1 MRAPNVEVPSC
12 GDSPHPSIFLLLNLP
27 FGITGGYITVVVP
40 YLVTKAGL
48 PVVMAASVVAI
59 GLAPKAGKLFWAPI
73 ADIGL
78 TLKKWY
84 VIGAAT
90 ASGMLLLQGLMPL
103 TRATVPFVAAALF
116 TAELGSSLLSPSLG
130 GLMAEAMPDNLKGQ
144 AAGWYQLGGK
154 VGAGAGGGIGLW
166 LAVHATT
173 PAAPGLVL
181 GLACIGCIVGLRFLH
196 EPERHPSA
204 NALDRVKQIA
214 RELWQL
220 LKSREGLVVAALAVS
235 PIGISGVDDFWS
247 GVAREWGVSAGTIV
261 LVTGFGR
268 AAIGGAGCLLAGWWA
283 DRADRRI
290 VYLAT
295 GAFVAAAGMA
305 LALTPHVPGVFVV
318 GTLTQKLFIGM
329 SDAALS
335 ALVLGVIG
343 RSAAATK
350 YTVLIALGNIGELYM
365 TVTSGW
371 VHDRWSTAIM
381 LIVESVAA
389 LLCIGVAAVVL
400 KRVRA
405 EAEPVHRKKVATGT

>member
-1 MRAPNVEVPSC
+1 MRASATGVRSP
-12 GDSPHPSIFLLLNLP
+12 GDSPHPSVFLLLNLP

-40 YLVTKAGL
+40 YLVTRAGL
-48 PVVMAASVVAI
+48 PVLTAASIVAI
-59 GLAPKAGKLFWAPI
+59 GLAPKAGKLFWAPL

-84 VIGAAT
+84 AIGAAT
-90 ASGMLLLQGLMPL
+90 AGGMLLLQGFVPL
-103 TRATVPFVAAALF
+103 TRMTVPFVAVALF
-116 TAELGSSLLSPSLG
+116 AAELGSSLLSPSLG
-130 GLMAEAMPDNLKGQ
+130 GLMAQAMPDDLKGQ

-166 LAVHATT
+166 LAVHTPM

-181 GLACIGCIVGLRFLH
+181 GLACIGCVIGLRFLH
-196 EPERHPSA
+196 EPERRLSA
-204 NALDRVKQIA
+204 NALDRLEQIA

-220 LKSREGLVVAALAVS
+220 IKSREGLLVAALAVS
-235 PIGISGVDDFWS
+235 PIGISGVDNFWS
-247 GVAREWGVSAGTIV
+247 GVAVEWKASANTIV

-283 DRADRRI
+283 DRADRRV

-295 GAFVAAAGMA
+295 GAFVAAAGIS
-305 LALTPHVPGVFVV
+305 LALTPHVPGAFVV

-335 ALVLGVIG
+335 ALILGVIG

-350 YTVLIALGNIGELYM
+350 YTVLAALGNIGELYM

-371 VHDRWSTAIM
+371 IHDRWSTETM
-381 LIVESVAA
+381 LVVESVSA
-389 LLCIGVAAVVL
+389 LVCIVVAAVLL
-400 KRVRA
+400 KRFGETALRHKSLAPGA
-405 EAEPVHRKKVATGT
+405 E

>member
-1 MRAPNVEVPSC
+1 MRAPNVEVRSC

-27 FGITGGYITVVVP
+27 FGMTGGYITVVVP
-40 YLVTKAGL
+40 YLVTRAGL
-48 PVVMAASVVAI
+48 PVLMAASIVAI
-59 GLAPKAGKLFWAPI
+59 GLAPKAGKFFWAPL

-103 TRATVPFVAAALF
+103 TRTTVPFVAAALF
-116 TAELGSSLLSPSLG
+116 IAELGSSLLSPSLG
-130 GLMAEAMPDNLKGQ
+130 ALMAEAMPDNLKGQ

-166 LAVHATT
+166 LAVHAT

-181 GLACIGCIVGLRFLH
+181 GLACLGCITGLRFLN
-196 EPERHPSA
+196 EPERHLSA
-204 NALDRVKQIA
+204 YALDRVKQIA

-235 PIGISGVDDFWS
+235 PIGISGVDNFWS
-247 GVAREWGVSAGTIV
+247 GIAREWGVSAGTIV

-268 AAIGGAGCLLAGWWA
+268 AAIAGAGCLLAGWWA
-283 DRADRRI
+283 DRADRRV

-295 GAFVAAAGMA
+295 GAFLAAAGIA

-335 ALVLGVIG
+335 ALILAVIG

-350 YTVLIALGNIGELYM
+350 YTVLAALGNIGELYM

-371 VHDRWSTAIM
+371 IHDRWSTAIM

-400 KRVRA
+400 KRISA
-405 EAEPVHRKKVATGT
+405 EAEPGHRKKVTTGT

>member
-1 MRAPNVEVPSC
+1 MRASATGVRSP
-12 GDSPHPSIFLLLNLP
+12 GDSPHPSVFLLLNLP

-40 YLVTKAGL
+40 YLVTRAGL
-48 PVVMAASVVAI
+48 PVLTAASIVAI
-59 GLAPKAGKLFWAPI
+59 GLAPKAGKLFWAPL

-84 VIGAAT
+84 AIGAAT
-90 ASGMLLLQGLMPL
+90 AGGMLLLQGFVPL
-103 TRATVPFVAAALF
+103 TRMTVPFVAVALF
-116 TAELGSSLLSPSLG
+116 AAELGSSLLSPSLG
-130 GLMAEAMPDNLKGQ
+130 GLMAQAMPDDLKGQ

-166 LAVHATT
+166 LAVHTPM

-181 GLACIGCIVGLRFLH
+181 GLACIGCVIGLRFLH
-196 EPERHPSA
+196 EPERRLSA
-204 NALDRVKQIA
+204 NALDRLEQIA

-220 LKSREGLVVAALAVS
+220 IKSREGLLVAALAVS
-235 PIGISGVDDFWS
+235 PIGISGVDNFWS
-247 GVAREWGVSAGTIV
+247 GVAAEWKASANTIV

-283 DRADRRI
+283 DRADRRV

-295 GAFVAAAGMA
+295 GAFVAAAGIS
-305 LALTPHVPGVFVV
+305 LALTPHVPGAFVV

-335 ALVLGVIG
+335 ALILGVIG

-350 YTVLIALGNIGELYM
+350 YTVLAALGNIGELYM

-371 VHDRWSTAIM
+371 IHDRWSTETM
-381 LIVESVAA
+381 LVVESVSA
-389 LLCIGVAAVVL
+389 LVCIVVAAVLL
-400 KRVRA
+400 KRFGETALRHKSLAPGA
-405 EAEPVHRKKVATGT
+405 E

>member
-1 MRAPNVEVPSC
+1 MRAPNVEVRSC

-40 YLVTKAGL
+40 YLVTRAGL
-48 PVVMAASVVAI
+48 PVLMAASIVAI
-59 GLAPKAGKLFWAPI
+59 GLAPKAGKLLWAPI

-90 ASGMLLLQGLMPL
+90 ASVMLLVQGLMPL
-103 TRATVPFVAAALF
+103 TRTTVPFVAAALF

-181 GLACIGCIVGLRFLH
+181 GLACIGCIIGLRFLH
-196 EPERHPSA
+196 EPERHLSA

-235 PIGISGVDDFWS
+235 PIGISGVDNFWS
-247 GVAREWGVSAGTIV
+247 GVAREWGVSVGTIV

-268 AAIGGAGCLLAGWWA
+268 AAIAGAGCLLAGWWA
-283 DRADRRI
+283 DRADRRV

-295 GAFVAAAGMA
+295 GAFVAAAGIA
-305 LALTPHVPGVFVV
+305 LALTPHLPGVFVV

-329 SDAALS
+329 SDAAMS
-335 ALVLGVIG
+335 ALILGVIG

-350 YTVLIALGNIGELYM
+350 YTVLAALGNVGELYM

-371 VHDRWSTAIM
+371 IHDRWSTAIM
-381 LIVESVAA
+381 LIVESLAA

-400 KRVRA
+400 KRISA
-405 EAEPVHRKKVATGT
+405 EAEPGHRKKVATGT

>member
-1 MRAPNVEVPSC
+1 MRACATDVPSY

-40 YLVTKAGL
+40 YLVTRAGL
-48 PVVMAASVVAI
+48 PVLTAASIVAI
-59 GLAPKAGKLFWAPI
+59 GLAPKAGKLFWAPL

-90 ASGMLLLQGLMPL
+90 AGAMLLLQGLVPL
-103 TRATVPFVAAALF
+103 THATVPFVAAALF
-116 TAELGSSLLSPSLG
+116 AAELGSSLLAPSLG
-130 GLMAEAMPDNLKGQ
+130 GLMAQAMPDKFKGQ

-166 LAVHATT
+166 LAVHAPT

-181 GLACIGCIVGLRFLH
+181 GLGCIGCVIGLRLVH
-196 EPERHPSA
+196 EPERRLSA

-220 LKSREGLVVAALAVS
+220 IKSREGLLVAALAVS
-235 PIGISGVDDFWS
+235 PIGISGVDNFWS
-247 GVAREWGVSAGTIV
+247 AVAREWAVSAGTIV

-268 AAIGGAGCLLAGWWA
+268 AAIAGAGCLLAGWWA
-283 DRADRRI
+283 DRADRRV

-295 GAFVAAAGMA
+295 GAFVAATGVT

-318 GTLTQKLFIGM
+318 GTLTQKFCIGM
-329 SDAALS
+329 ADAALS
-335 ALVLGVIG
+335 ALILSVIG

-350 YTVLIALGNIGELYM
+350 YTVLAALSNIGELYM

-371 VHDRWSTAIM
+371 IHDRWSTEMM
-381 LIVESVAA
+381 LIAESVSALVCIVVAAA
-389 LLCIGVAAVVL
+389 LLKRFSETAQSQKSQLVVG
-400 KRVRA
+400 K
-405 EAEPVHRKKVATGT
+405 

>member
-1 MRAPNVEVPSC
+1 
-12 GDSPHPSIFLLLNLP
+12 
-27 FGITGGYITVVVP
+27 
-40 YLVTKAGL
+40 
-48 PVVMAASVVAI
+48 MAASIVAI

-90 ASGMLLLQGLMPL
+90 ASGMLVLQGLMPL
-103 TRATVPFVAAALF
+103 TRTTVPFVAAALL

-166 LAVHATT
+166 LAVHAM

-181 GLACIGCIVGLRFLH
+181 GLACIGCILGLRFLH
-196 EPERHPSA
+196 DPERHLSA

-220 LKSREGLVVAALAVS
+220 LTSREGLLVTALAVS
-235 PIGISGVDDFWS
+235 PIGISGVDNFWS

-268 AAIGGAGCLLAGWWA
+268 AAIAGAGCLLAGWWA
-283 DRADRRI
+283 DRTDRRV

-295 GAFVAAAGMA
+295 GAFVAAAGIA
-305 LALTPHVPGVFVV
+305 LGLTPHVPGVFVA

-335 ALVLGVIG
+335 ALILGVIG

-350 YTVLIALGNIGELYM
+350 YTVLASLGNISELYM
-365 TVTSGW
+365 TVASGW
-371 VHDRWSTAIM
+371 MHDRWNTAIM

-400 KRVRA
+400 KRISA
-405 EAEPVHRKKVATGT
+405 EAEPGHRKKVATGT

>member
-1 MRAPNVEVPSC
+1 MAAPASGPLSR
-12 GDSPHPSIFLLLNLP
+12 GDSPHPSIFLLPNLP

-40 YLVTKAGL
+40 YLVTRAGL
-48 PVVMAASVVAI
+48 PVFTAAFIVAI
-59 GLAPKAGKLFWAPI
+59 GLVPKAAKLFWAPL

-90 ASGMLLLQGLMPL
+90 AGGMLLLQGLVPL
-103 TRATVPFVAAALF
+103 THATVPFVAGALF
-116 TAELGSSLLSPSLG
+116 AAELGSSLLAPSLG
-130 GLMAEAMPDNLKGQ
+130 GLMAQAMPDKFKGQ

-166 LAVHATT
+166 LAVHAPT

-181 GLACIGCIVGLRFLH
+181 GLGCIGCVIGLRLLH
-196 EPERHPSA
+196 EPERRLSA

-220 LKSREGLVVAALAVS
+220 IKSREGLLVAALAVS
-235 PIGISGVDDFWS
+235 PIGISGVDNFWS
-247 GVAREWGVSAGTIV
+247 AVAREWAVSAGTIV

-268 AAIGGAGCLLAGWWA
+268 AAIAGAGCLLAGWWA
-283 DRADRRI
+283 DRADRRV
-290 VYLAT
+290 VYLAA
-295 GAFVAAAGMA
+295 GAFVAAADIT

-318 GTLTQKLFIGM
+318 GTLTQKFCIGM
-329 SDAALS
+329 ADAALS
-335 ALVLGVIG
+335 ALILSVIG

-350 YTVLIALGNIGELYM
+350 YTVLAALSNIGELYM

-371 VHDRWSTAIM
+371 IHDRWSTEMM
-381 LIVESVAA
+381 LIAESVSA
-389 LLCIGVAAVVL
+389 LVCIVVATVVL
-400 KRVRA
+400 KRFSETAQSQKSQLV
-405 EAEPVHRKKVATGT
+405 VGK

>member
-1 MRAPNVEVPSC
+1 MRACATDVPSS
-12 GDSPHPSIFLLLNLP
+12 GDSPHPFIFLLLNLP

-40 YLVTKAGL
+40 YLVTRAGL
-48 PVVMAASVVAI
+48 PVFLAASIVAI
-59 GLAPKAGKLFWAPI
+59 GLAPKAGKLFWAPL

-84 VIGAAT
+84 AIGAAT
-90 ASGMLLLQGLMPL
+90 AGGMLLLQGFAPL
-103 TRATVPFVAAALF
+103 TRATVPFVTAALF

-130 GLMAEAMPDNLKGQ
+130 GLMAEAMPDKLKGR

-166 LAVHATT
+166 LAVHAT
-173 PAAPGLVL
+173 PAAPGVVL
-181 GLACIGCIVGLRFLH
+181 GSACIGCIFGLRFLQ
-196 EPERHPSA
+196 EPARYLSA

-220 LKSREGLVVAALAVS
+220 LRSREGLVVAALAVS
-235 PIGISGVDDFWS
+235 PIGISGVDNFWS

-261 LVTGFGR
+261 LVTGFGK
-268 AAIGGAGCLLAGWWA
+268 AAIAGTGCLFAGWWA
-283 DRADRRI
+283 DRADRRV

-295 GAFVAAAGMA
+295 GAFVAASGIT

-318 GTLTQKLFIGM
+318 GTLTQKFCISM
-329 SDAALS
+329 ADAALS

-365 TVTSGW
+365 TVASGW
-371 VHDRWSTAIM
+371 MHDRWSTAVM

-389 LLCIGVAAVVL
+389 LVCVAVAAVVL
-400 KRVRA
+400 KRFSKTAQPQKSQV
-405 EAEPVHRKKVATGT
+405 VVGK